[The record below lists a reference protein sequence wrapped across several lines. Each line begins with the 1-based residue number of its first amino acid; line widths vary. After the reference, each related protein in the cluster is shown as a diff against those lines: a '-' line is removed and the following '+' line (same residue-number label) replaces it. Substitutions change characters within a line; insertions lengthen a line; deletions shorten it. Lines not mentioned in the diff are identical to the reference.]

1 MGGRDKPTAVRL
13 KFLDKVH
20 GVDSSAFQAF
30 GDVLDTEEGNTMRHD
45 NSVLHQILKHV
56 PWALF
61 DRLVEEH
68 GADKHVRRLTTKSQ
82 FVAMTYAQLSGTS
95 SLREIEAALASHRL
109 RLYHLGA
116 APAKRSTLADANCLR
131 PAEVFV
137 ALLGAMMGQAHRG
150 LRRALADAT
159 YLIDSTG
166 LRLDE
171 RSADWARFS
180 AGVCGAKLHVIYDP
194 DADQPIYAAISAANV
209 NDITPA
215 QQMPIEP
222 GATYVFDLGYYD
234 YRWWAKLDDA
244 GCRIV
249 TRFKK
254 NTPLTVV
261 EELAVP
267 KDGAILSDRIGFLP
281 RRQTRS
287 RANPMADAVREVC
300 VLTETGKR
308 LRILSNDI
316 DAPASEI
323 ANLYKRRWAIELFFR
338 WIKQTLKIA
347 RFIGTTLNAV
357 RIQLAVALIAF
368 LLLRLAQN
376 AQKAVATPLAF
387 ARLVRANLMHRR
399 PIDRLLQ
406 AEPPKPQNPDQMLM
420 LWA

>member
-1 MGGRDKPTAVRL
+1 
-13 KFLDKVH
+13 
-20 GVDSSAFQAF
+20 
-30 GDVLDTEEGNTMRHD
+30 MRHD
-45 NSVLHQILKHV
+45 NSVLHQILKQV
-56 PWALF
+56 PWSLF

-68 GADKHVRRLTTKSQ
+68 GADKHVRHLTTKSQ
-82 FVAMTYAQLSGTS
+82 FVAMAYAQLSGTS
-95 SLREIEAALASHRL
+95 SLREIVAALASHRS

-116 APAKRSTLADANCLR
+116 EPAKRSTLSDANRLR

-137 ALLGAMMGQAHRG
+137 ELLGAMMGQAHRG
-150 LRRALADAT
+150 LRRALADT
-159 YLIDSTG
+159 VYLIDSTG

-171 RSADWARFS
+171 RSARWARFS

-254 NTPLTVV
+254 NTPLTAI
-261 EELAVP
+261 EDLAVP
-267 KDGAILSDRIGFLP
+267 KDGSILSDRIGFLP
-281 RRQTRS
+281 QRQTNS
-287 RANPMADAVREVC
+287 RANPMANAVREVC
-300 VLTETGKR
+300 VMTDTGKR

-316 DAPASEI
+316 DSPARQI
-323 ANLYKRRWAIELFFR
+323 AGLYKRRWAIELFFR
-338 WIKQTLKIA
+338 WIKQTLKIV
-347 RFIGTTLNAV
+347 RFVGTSQNAV
-357 RIQLAVALIAF
+357 RIQVAVALIVF
-368 LLLRLAQN
+368 LLLRLAH
-376 AQKAVATPLAF
+376 AAHKTVTGSLAF

-399 PIDRLLQ
+399 PLDRLLD
-406 AEPPKPQNPDQMLM
+406 PPHNPAQNPLQLAIQ
-420 LWA
+420 WT